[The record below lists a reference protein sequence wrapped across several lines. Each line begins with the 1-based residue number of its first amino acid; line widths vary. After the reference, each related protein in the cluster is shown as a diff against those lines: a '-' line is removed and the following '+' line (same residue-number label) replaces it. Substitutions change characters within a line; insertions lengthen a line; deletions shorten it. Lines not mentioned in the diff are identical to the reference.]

1 MQSRG
6 SSAAKLRRSHE
17 LTRKSHQIDLELA
30 LTRSL
35 ALCMIDQYLT
45 QFLDHLRYERN
56 VSAHTVRNYESDL
69 IQFFDFLA
77 AANRSNQTASRA
89 HARRRQPAIAQID
102 HLTIREWL
110 SNLHSDHKKKT
121 SIARKLAALRTFF
134 QFLVREEI
142 IETNPAKL
150 VATPRKEKKLP
161 AHLSIEDAIRF
172 IETPDSETDF
182 GKRDRAIL
190 ELLYATGV
198 RVSEL
203 VSLNLR
209 DIDFQNKLLRVLGK
223 RRKERIVPFGDPAA
237 NALHDY
243 FPVRQKLLLNAPV
256 TSRDA
261 QPLILNYQGTRMST
275 RSVGRLVEKYI
286 RLCAGIH
293 DISPHALRHSFATHL
308 LDSGAD
314 LRDIQELL
322 GHARLSTTQIYTH
335 VSMEKLIE
343 VYDKAH
349 PKA

>member
-1 MQSRG
+1 MIS
-6 SSAAKLRRSHE
+6 
-17 LTRKSHQIDLELA
+17 D
-30 LTRSL
+30 SL
-35 ALCMIDQYLT
+35 NS
-45 QFLDHLRYERN
+45 FLDHLRYERN
-56 VSAHTVRNYESDL
+56 VSAHTLRNYESDL
-69 IQFFDFLA
+69 QQFLDYLSP
-77 AANRSNQTASRA
+77 ANAKGNGKKRA
-89 HARRRQPAIAQID
+89 EPDIKEID
-102 HLTIREWL
+102 HITIREWL
-110 SNLHSDHKKKT
+110 ATLHSDHKKKS

-134 QFLVREEI
+134 QFLVREGVVEA
-142 IETNPAKL
+142 NPAKL

-161 AHLSIEDAIRF
+161 VHLSVEDAVRF
-172 IETPDSETDF
+172 IETPDPDTDF

-203 VSLNLR
+203 AQLDLR
-209 DIDFQNKLLRVLGK
+209 DIDFNNKLLRVFGK

-237 NALHDY
+237 KALREY
-243 FPVRQKLLLNAPV
+243 LSVRNKFLMNAPV
-256 TSRDA
+256 AKRDA
-261 QPLILNYQGTRMST
+261 QPLILNYQGTRITT

-286 RLCAGIH
+286 RMCAGIH

-314 LRDIQELL
+314 LRDIQALL
-322 GHARLSTTQIYTH
+322 GHARLSTTQVYTH

>member
-1 MQSRG
+1 M
-6 SSAAKLRRSHE
+6 L
-17 LTRKSHQIDLELA
+17 
-30 LTRSL
+30 
-35 ALCMIDQYLT
+35 DQLLT

-56 VSAHTVRNYESDL
+56 VSAHTLRNYESDL
-69 IQFFDFLA
+69 LQFCDYVA
-77 AANRSNQTASRA
+77 PTDPQTGKRNE
-89 HARRRQPAIAQID
+89 PGIKQID

-110 SNLHSDHKKKT
+110 STLHSDHKKKT

-134 QFLVREEI
+134 QFLVREGLVEV
-142 IETNPAKL
+142 NPAKL

-161 AHLSIEDAIRF
+161 VHLSIEDAIRF
-172 IETPDSETDF
+172 IETPDPETDF
-182 GKRDRAIL
+182 GKRDGAIL

-209 DIDFQNKLLRVLGK
+209 DIDFKNKLLRVMGK
-223 RRKERIVPFGDPAA
+223 RGKERIVPFGDPALQ
-237 NALHDY
+237 ALQNY
-243 FPVRQKLLLNAPV
+243 LNVRPAFLMNAPA
-256 TSRDA
+256 TKRDA
-261 QPLILNYQGTRMST
+261 QPLILNYQGTRMTS
-275 RSVGRLVEKYI
+275 RSVGRLIEKYI